1 VPSPRTLLASLFAL
15 LLATGLAWVVVP
27 AGAAAAPAYSYG
39 EALQKSLLFYEAQVA
54 GRKPAWNR
62 VSWRGDSALR
72 DGADAGLDLT
82 GGWFDAGDH
91 VKFGLPMAFTT
102 TMLAWGAVENRAAYA
117 SSGQLTH
124 LLNNLRVPNDY
135 FIKAHPA
142 PNVLYG
148 QVGKGDDD
156 HKWWGPA
163 EVMPMAR
170 PAYRIDASCGGS
182 ELAAETAAAMAAS
195 SMVFRPT
202 DPGYADTLLT
212 HAKQLYTFA
221 DTVRKMYHECI
232 TDVTSF
238 YRSWSGY
245 ADELVWGAI
254 WLHRATGDASY
265 LAKAEAGYD
274 AQGNENQTSTKMYKW
289 TISWDNKQYG
299 NYVLL
304 ARLTGKQKYLD
315 DANRWLDWFTVGVNG
330 EKVRTS
336 PGGMVVVDTWG
347 ALRYAANTAFVALV
361 HSDHLTGD
369 AARKARYHDFA
380 VRQIDYALG
389 ANPRNA
395 SYVIGFGANHPK
407 NPHHRTAHGSWW
419 DSQQV
424 PEQTRHVLYGALVGG
439 PSAPDDRYTDSR
451 GDYVMNEVATD
462 YNAGFTSALARLY
475 GEYGGAP
482 LANFPQPEQ
491 PDMAELSVET
501 TVMQNETRS
510 TGVKV
515 IVYNKS
521 AFPARALTNAR
532 FRYYFTRDSDA
543 PLTVGTPYTQGCPG
557 PTAAR
562 QANGDLWYVEVDCTG
577 YTIAPAGQSA
587 HRMEVQLK
595 IGVAEGGTWDP
606 ADDPSYQAAAGPNQ
620 GVPLYDGATRV
631 WGREP
636 GTTTSPTHPTDPPS
650 PTPSSPSVPP
660 SPSPS
665 VTVTD
670 TPSPT
675 AACRVTYATNDW
687 STGFTANVTVAN
699 TGTTRLDGWR
709 LVWAYTAGQ
718 RVTQAW
724 SASAVQSGTQVTV
737 TNASWNGTLA
747 PGASASFG
755 LNGTHTGSNPR
766 PAAFTLNGVPCT
778 VA

>member
-72 DGADAGLDLT
+72 DGADVGLDLT

-254 WLHRATGDASY
+254 WLHRATGDAAY

-274 AQGNENQTSTKMYKW
+274 AQGNENQTTTKMYKW